1 MKKAKKERLDLIL
14 VQRQLC
20 ESREKAKRLILAGK
34 VKVDNIDSPKPG
46 HMVAT
51 DIGIT
56 IATPERFVS
65 RGGLKLEDALKS
77 FNIDLSDRIC
87 ADIGASTGGF
97 TDCMCQYGARK
108 VYSVDV
114 GATQLHESI
123 KSRSNVI
130 VLDHTNAKNLTP
142 ESFLG
147 DKVSFFGMDVSF
159 ISVLKILPSLAKAFA
174 SSIEGVVLIKPQFEA
189 SRSDVS
195 RGKGVITC
203 PEKHKEI
210 VENVLNGMEQI
221 GWHVHSLSNS
231 PITGGSGNREFLCH
245 VQLSDNAVT
254 KKSWK
259 DRIDIDAV
267 IFLDETT
274 NTSDIVI

>member
-56 IATPERFVS
+56 IATPDRFVS
-65 RGGLKLEDALKS
+65 RGGLKLEHALKS
-77 FNIDLSDRIC
+77 FNIDLADRIC
-87 ADIGASTGGF
+87 TDIGASTGGF

-108 VYSVDV
+108 VFSVDV

-123 KSRSNVI
+123 KSRANVV
-130 VLDHTNAKNLTP
+130 VLDHTNAKSLTSD
-142 ESFLG
+142 SFSG
-147 DKVSFFGMDVSF
+147 EHVSFFGMDVSF
-159 ISVLKILPSLAKAFA
+159 ISVLKVLPSLAKVFTAGT
-174 SSIEGVVLIKPQFEA
+174 EGVVLIKPQFEG
-189 SRSDVS
+189 SRADVS
-195 RGKGVITC
+195 KGKGIISC
-203 PEKHKEI
+203 PLKHKEI
-210 VENVLNGMEQI
+210 VENVLTGMEEI
-221 GWHVHSLSNS
+221 GWHIHSFENS

-245 VQLSDNAVT
+245 IQKLENTLT
-254 KKSWK
+254 KNSWK

-267 IFLDETT
+267 IFLNETT
-274 NTSDIVI
+274 NTSDIVN